1 MKWLK
6 TIYKFTP
13 LRIEFLENRFLRI
26 TPRIDLNDP
35 YDYYPF
41 ESDIAETRKLY
52 KSFGIT
58 TEIAKEE
65 LSKSHLNGIG
75 IISFTESIDNILMW
89 SHYANSHKGMAIGF
103 NPKHDFFKGLQ
114 RVRYTTQRPDLRKE
128 FPNIVG
134 VELFFKSE
142 QWIYEKE
149 WRLVESFNRA
159 HCVLNAKTME
169 LSDKIPIPSCFPNL
183 AMLTV
188 PEDAI
193 ESLTFGVNADKN
205 AIEKIRNLIIE
216 NERLSHIKLQ
226 KIEMGMDKYELN
238 IKDI

>member
-13 LRIEFLENRFLRI
+13 FRSDFLENRFLRI
-26 TPRIDLNDP
+26 TPRVDLNDP

-41 ESDIAETRKLY
+41 ESDIEQRIEEH
-52 KSFGIT
+52 KSYGLT
-58 TEIAKEE
+58 NEISKEE
-65 LSKSHLNGIG
+65 ISEGHLNGIG

-89 SHYANSHKGMAIGF
+89 SHYADSHKGMAIGF
-103 NPKHDFFKGLQ
+103 DPKHIFFKDLQ

-149 WRLVESFNRA
+149 WRLVKSIVQADCTINAISKESTLRK
-159 HCVLNAKTME
+159 L
-169 LSDKIPIPSCFPNL
+169 IPFSYPNL
-183 AMLTV
+183 AMIIV

-193 ESLTFGVNADKN
+193 KSVCFGVNADNLQIAAVRKIISEMKN
-205 AIEKIRNLIIE
+205 
-216 NERLSHIKLQ
+216 LSHIQLQ
-226 KIEMGMDKYELN
+226 KIEMGVDKYELN
-238 IKDI
+238 IIDI